1 MAEPL
6 VNLFRCLGSLVGLLV
21 WASLAPFEALGWWA
35 GWFGD
40 KIYQPEIEVPPLVR
54 PSPAE
59 VDNYIVFL
67 SGISRVSGEPLSRR
81 EQNFLRDLASAMPCS
96 VVIDNIFPIR

>member
-6 VNLFRCLGSLVGLLV
+6 VNLLSLLGIALVGLLV

-67 SGISRVSGEPLSRR
+67 SGISRVSGSR
-81 EQNFLRDLASAMPCS
+81 SAAANRTSCAIWRRPCRA
-96 VVIDNIFPIR
+96 PW